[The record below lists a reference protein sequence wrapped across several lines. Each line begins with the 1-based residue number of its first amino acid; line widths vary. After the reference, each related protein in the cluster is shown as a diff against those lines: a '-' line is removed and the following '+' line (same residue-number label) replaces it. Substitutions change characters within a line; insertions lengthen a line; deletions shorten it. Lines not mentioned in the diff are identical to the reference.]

1 MDTYT
6 TEEEHEKYWV
16 KMSDYFNER
25 RKSNDQ
31 FLIQWMSKL
40 TKNTEDGTTIFDRVK
55 KLKEDADQVEEKL
68 KSKGINLEDTSDKD
82 TETNV
87 TDNN

>member
-1 MDTYT
+1 
-6 TEEEHEKYWV
+6 
-16 KMSDYFNER
+16 
-25 RKSNDQ
+25 
-31 FLIQWMSKL
+31 MSKL